1 MADTRTAK
9 ELAARMDKETNLIV
23 VRGGRTGRK
32 IHLGNPGSSCLECGH
47 WTKALVGAFKVRLT
61 IVQAV
66 EQVKV
71 PRSGSPFLMSNLCR
85 KCFDWAIW
93 RLEREAREAVEPS
106 QEPVEEE
113 ELEEEVPRCSGCGA
127 ELDEDLGGHCPGCG
141 S

>member
-1 MADTRTAK
+1 MSDKRTAK
-9 ELAARMDKETNLIV
+9 ELAARMDQETNLMV

-47 WTKALVGAFKVRLT
+47 WTGTQVGAFKVKLT
-61 IVQAV
+61 IVQAL

-71 PRSGSPFLMSNLCR
+71 PSSGSQFLRSNLCR
-85 KCFDWAIW
+85 KCWDWAIW
-93 RLEREAREAVEPS
+93 RLEREAQELVE
-106 QEPVEEE
+106 
-113 ELEEEVPRCSGCGA
+113 EEEVPRCSGCGA